1 MSLIA
6 DGRVAG
12 KVMT

>member
-6 DGRVAG
+6 DGHEIG
-12 KVMT
+12 SF